1 MLFKLGSLFMKPGAK
16 MALLALA
23 IVFPALA
30 SNEYQ
35 VYVMASAFV
44 WAIAVY
50 GLNII
55 TGYCGQLNLAHGGFF
70 AIGAYTLGLLT
81 SDAGWS
87 FWPAFF
93 AALLVTAVLGFL
105 VGVVSLRLK
114 EHYFAIFTLCVGFI
128 IYLLRC
134 LHCAI
139 FYL

>member
-93 AALLVTAVLGFL
+93 AALLGGESRIGST
-105 VGVVSLRLK
+105 
-114 EHYFAIFTLCVGFI
+114 
-128 IYLLRC
+128 
-134 LHCAI
+134 
-139 FYL
+139 